1 MLYEWFVHF
10 LNGENRLQ
18 KRVID
23 SPIAFFKEGDCQ
35 DFDANL

>member
-1 MLYEWFVHF
+1 MLYGWIVHF

-23 SPIAFFKEGDCQ
+23 SPIVFFKEGYYQ